1 MSVYLLIGKT
11 SALTM
16 NVAGVV
22 KDWIL
27 IFISSFI
34 FDAPIS
40 AIQLWGYLLAFLAVC
55 YYNYAKFKVKR
66 CRLNPVLKPVVKA
79 PDISS

>member
-1 MSVYLLIGKT
+1 MHLLPGP
-11 SALTM
+11 
-16 NVAGVV
+16 
-22 KDWIL
+22 KDRIL

-55 YYNYAKFKVKR
+55 YYNYAKFKVG
-66 CRLNPVLKPVVKA
+66 
-79 PDISS
+79 